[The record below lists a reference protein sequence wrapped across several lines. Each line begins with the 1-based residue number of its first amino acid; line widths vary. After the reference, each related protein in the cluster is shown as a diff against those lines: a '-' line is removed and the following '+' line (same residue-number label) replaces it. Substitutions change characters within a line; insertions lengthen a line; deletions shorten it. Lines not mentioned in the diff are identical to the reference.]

1 MAETLVR
8 EPRRREEFQTFYLA
22 EVSPLAEGK
31 EIQQLRNI
39 IAPGKREVLAW
50 SR

>member
-8 EPRRREEFQTFYLA
+8 EPRRREELQTFYLT
-22 EVSPLAEGK
+22 EVRPLAEGE

-39 IAPGKREVLAW
+39 IAPGKRAVLAK
-50 SR
+50 SG